1 MGTYVPNT
9 LQEQQEMLQAINAS
23 DFRDLFRAIPKEVYL
38 EEGLKLNKGLSEFE
52 VRRRMTA
59 IAAKNKVFTSIY
71 RGAGAYNH
79 YIPSIVTQI
88 TSKEEFVTAYTPY
101 QAEISQGILQSIFEY
116 QTMICELTGMNV
128 SNASVYDGATAA
140 AEAVIMCK
148 ERKQKKAIIS
158 ATVHPQTIETIIT
171 YCDGTDIEVMVAPA
185 KDGRTDLEQLKT
197 LIDGETACV
206 LIQQPNFYG
215 LLEDGDGVG
224 ALTSG
229 TDVKYIMSCNPIS
242 LGLLKAPI
250 EYGVDIAVGE
260 GQPLGIPLSFG
271 GPYLGFMA
279 ATEKMMRRLPGR
291 IVGETTD
298 NKGNRTFVL
307 TLQAR
312 EQHIRREKASSN
324 ICSNQALC
332 AMTAAVYLDAMGKK
346 GLQNAAELSMSK
358 AHYLADR
365 ICELPSFSLRYSG
378 EYFNEF
384 ITTFTGDVDKLMIEL
399 EGRGI
404 LGGYPLTGEQKG
416 DILWCATEM
425 NTKEEID
432 GLITV
437 MKEVL
442 AS

>member
-9 LQEQQEMLQAINAS
+9 LQEQQEMLKAVGAE

-38 EEGLKLNKGLSEFE
+38 EEGLELNKGLSEFE
-52 VRRRMTA
+52 VRRQMTG
-59 IAAKNKVFTSIY
+59 IAAKNKVYTSIF

-79 YIPSIVTQI
+79 YIPSIVSQI

-116 QTMICELTGMNV
+116 QTMICELTGMDV
-128 SNASVYDGATAA
+128 SNASVYDGTTAA
-140 AEAVIMCK
+140 AEAVIMSK

-158 ATVHPQTIETIIT
+158 ATVHPQMIETILT
-171 YCDGTDIEVMVAPA
+171 YCSGTDIEVVIAPA
-185 KDGRTDLEQLKT
+185 KEGRTDLERLKKM
-197 LIDGETACV
+197 IDGETACI

-224 ALTSG
+224 AITSG

-242 LGLLKAPI
+242 LGLLKTPI
-250 EYGVDIAVGE
+250 EYGADIAVGE

-279 ATEKMMRRLPGR
+279 TTEKLMRRLPGR

-298 NKGNRTFVL
+298 NRGNRTFVL

-332 AMTAAVYLDAMGKK
+332 AMTAAVYLDAMGRR
-346 GLQNAAELSMSK
+346 GLQQAAELSMSK
-358 AHYLADR
+358 AHYLAEH
-365 ICELPSFSLRYSG
+365 ICAIEGFSMTFKG
-378 EYFNEF
+378 DYFNEF
-384 ITTFTGDVDKLMIEL
+384 VTEFTGDVDKLL
-399 EGRGI
+399 DGLAQRGI
-404 LGGYPLTGEQKG
+404 LGGYPLSGEDNG

-432 GLITV
+432 DLITV

-442 AS
+442 A